1 MNFFEATWK
10 TCARLL
16 SMRTWP
22 RTIWNRMVVKRM
34 LEPLIYCYRVG
45 SEHIL
50 YRKVKDGLWGIAKG
64 TDSVFNP
71 QDVKKWYD
79 SRIKAMTAMK
89 RIEK

>member
-1 MNFFEATWK
+1 MAK
-10 TCARLL
+10 K
-16 SMRTWP
+16 M
-22 RTIWNRMVVKRM
+22 I
-34 LEPLIYCYRVG
+34 EPLIYSYRLD

-89 RIEK
+89 RTEK

>member
-1 MNFFEATWK
+1 
-10 TCARLL
+10 
-16 SMRTWP
+16 
-22 RTIWNRMVVKRM
+22 MVVKRM

-79 SRIKAMTAMK
+79 SRIKP
-89 RIEK
+89 

>member
-1 MNFFEATWK
+1 
-10 TCARLL
+10 
-16 SMRTWP
+16 
-22 RTIWNRMVVKRM
+22 MVVKRM

-64 TDSVFNP
+64 TDCVFNP